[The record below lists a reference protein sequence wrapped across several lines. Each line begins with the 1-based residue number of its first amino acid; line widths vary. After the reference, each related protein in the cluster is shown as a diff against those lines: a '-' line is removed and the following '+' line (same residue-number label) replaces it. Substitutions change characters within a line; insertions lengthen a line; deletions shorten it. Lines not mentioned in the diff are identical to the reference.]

1 MNIHEYQAKE
11 LFKEFG
17 IAIPNGVAVKS
28 ENEFDSAIASLNG
41 DLIVVKS
48 QIHAGGRGKGTFVD
62 GFQGGVKLA
71 SKAEAPAI
79 AKKMLGNTLVTKQT
93 GPAGRQ
99 VGTVYFTEAS
109 DIAKEY
115 YLSLLIDRSTG
126 KVAIIASTAGGM
138 DIEKVAEET
147 PDQIMKMIVD
157 ADIGLQ
163 PFQVRK
169 LGFFLGFGEKELM
182 KQLKQ

>member
-62 GFQGGVKLA
+62 GFQ
-71 SKAEAPAI
+71 
-79 AKKMLGNTLVTKQT
+79 
-93 GPAGRQ
+93 
-99 VGTVYFTEAS
+99 
-109 DIAKEY
+109 
-115 YLSLLIDRSTG
+115 YLSASNSVSTHKSIDILLL
-126 KVAIIASTAGGM
+126 
-138 DIEKVAEET
+138 
-147 PDQIMKMIVD
+147 PW
-157 ADIGLQ
+157 
-163 PFQVRK
+163 
-169 LGFFLGFGEKELM
+169 
-182 KQLKQ
+182 